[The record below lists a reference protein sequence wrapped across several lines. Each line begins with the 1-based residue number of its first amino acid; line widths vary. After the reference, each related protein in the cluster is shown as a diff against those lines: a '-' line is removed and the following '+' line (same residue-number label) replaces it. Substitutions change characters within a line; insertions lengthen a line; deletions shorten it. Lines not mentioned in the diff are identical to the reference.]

1 MKLIVETETT
11 IVKYALSDDKALE
24 VAAEM
29 ITVGDPPEFIIGDM
43 GSSNA
48 TVYENVTDTPDGY
61 FGCKYKYDGSAW
73 TENEDWTEPEDP
85 LAPPA
90 E

>member
-24 VAAEM
+24 VAAKM

-48 TVYENVTDTPDGY
+48 TIYENVTDTPDDENIRW
-61 FGCKYKYDGSAW
+61 KYKYDGSTW
-73 TENEDWTEPEDP
+73 TANEDWIE
-85 LAPPA
+85 PA